1 MALNPPVL
9 HQKPLKRSQSL
20 DELRVSNGQPRY
32 FDNKEGKLQGLHL
45 ANTSLKDKEL
55 ADLLAGNDSSAL
67 EVLHIARNELT
78 ELTLTLP
85 ALTFLDAREN
95 KGLTTVDLSG
105 CPKLE
110 KVVLNRCAVAS
121 LKLPESLSKLK
132 QLEVANN
139 RLTELSLGNSVESLR
154 FLDVSDNQLTQ
165 PPTVLAN
172 SKDDFYL
179 LASGNQFD
187 DITSGILLDEK
198 LSDEER
204 RERLK
209 KHLSRFI
216 SDIEV
221 KGEIEYV
228 NALKIIFLGN
238 TQVGK
243 TTLADLLTGKN
254 KAKKGSTHGVNL
266 FEKMIGKTQVIG
278 IDFGGQDYYH
288 SVHFSLFNKQALYL
302 LLWGN
307 GQADGFG
314 TVKNDKSKEQ
324 EDIYPLNYWLG
335 AVEYFMRRNRKKS
348 RLEKDWKE
356 KDLHLYLINNQKLGI
371 EEKILDLNN
380 RDLKENHRVDELYRF
395 CLSPEENPKA
405 RNEAKQVIHRLIEKH
420 QIKQPRLEYY
430 MPLLNAI
437 GQAKKE
443 GELLLTFEELGESLG
458 SETKIETEDL
468 KEAITYLSYS
478 VACHYLDETTLKE
491 DSPDKVI
498 PFEEALLTHFI
509 VDLSKFTGWLYTIL
523 NNEDLRKKN
532 GGYFDKQNAISW
544 LGKSEAKKHLDY
556 ILGFM
561 LHHKIIFE
569 VKGRKDF
576 YVVPQYLKPIE
587 AGGVGELFLESFDAP
602 LVKYEF
608 DSYFHSN
615 ILAELIKCLYDDL
628 LQEETGMKYIMWKNK
643 VVLYKV
649 PSERDKATE
658 NAPNV
663 PADEPGE
670 EVTVP
675 EKLVKVPEAKQKEE
689 KRFLYLDFQLPDAG
703 SLTKPT
709 ISLSRYAK
717 KPVDDTYM
725 QDIMEIIEK
734 QIEYY
739 QYTKWVKSP
748 FGTYIPFDRL
758 KQEKVLDSENQKE
771 SNLIFYDR
779 FVYRRGDFKLFLRN
793 EELDMKKIFISYSHA
808 DESSKEEFKRHF
820 VSLINENKISTFDDR
835 ELTMGGEWDPELKK
849 KIDECDIM
857 VCLVSVDFLNTR
869 YIMEIEIPRAIEMGK
884 TIVPI
889 IVRPCDWTNTILGK
903 YNGTLKGKVIAL
915 FEDRNQ
921 HDMPTFRSTSREER
935 DMFWLEVVKEFRA
948 KVF

>member
-110 KVVLNRCAVAS
+110 KVVLNRCAVVS

-139 RLTELSLGNSVESLR
+139 RLTELSLGSDVESLR
-154 FLDVSDNQLTQ
+154 FLDVSDNQLTKL
-165 PPTVLAN
+165 PLILKKSRA
-172 SKDDFYL
+172 DFYL
-179 LASGNQFD
+179 MGSGNNFD
-187 DITSGILLDEK
+187 TDITGLLLDK
-198 LSDEER
+198 SYSDEER
-204 RERLK
+204 SKRLRNY
-209 KHLSRFI
+209 LSEFKA
-216 SDIEV
+216 DDEEV
-221 KGEIEYV
+221 DT
-228 NALKIIFLGN
+228 LKIIFLGN
-238 TQVGK
+238 TQAGK
-243 TTLADLLTGKN
+243 TTLADLLTDDN
-254 KAKKGSTHGVNL
+254 KADDGSTHGVHV
-266 FEKMIGKTQVIG
+266 FEKEIGATQVVG
-278 IDFGGQDYYH
+278 VDFGGQDYYH
-288 SVHFSLFNKQALYL
+288 SIHFPLFNQRALYL

-307 GQADGFG
+307 GQPDTFG
-314 TVKNDKSKEQ
+314 KVENDKTKEE

-335 AVEYFMRRNRKKS
+335 AVEYFMREKS
-348 RLEKDWKE
+348 KLVRENKVWKNQN
-356 KDLHLYLINNQKLGI
+356 LHLYLINNQKRGAN
-371 EEKILDLNN
+371 EEVADLNN
-380 RDLKENHRVDELYRF
+380 RDLKENHGVDELYRF
-395 CLSPEENPKA
+395 CLSKEESETAKA
-405 RNEAKQVIHRLIEKH
+405 ATKQEINRLIEKH
-420 QIKQPRLEYY
+420 KVKQTHHELDIKLRETIGKARDEGKV
-430 MPLLNAI
+430 LLCI
-437 GQAKKE
+437 RE
-443 GELLLTFEELGESLG
+443 FRESLTI
-458 SETKIETEDL
+458 EREEAKI
-468 KEAITYLSYS
+468 KEALTILSYS
-478 VACHYLDETTLKE
+478 VACHYLDETKSE
-491 DSPDKVI
+491 KGD
-498 PFEEALLTHFI
+498 PFRQVLIDNFI
-509 VDLSKFTGWLYTIL
+509 VDLRAFTRWLYLIL
-523 NNEDLRKKN
+523 DPKKLRKDN
-532 GGYFDKQNAISW
+532 RGGYFRKADAMGW
-544 LGKSEAKKHLDY
+544 LESTEAGNHLEY
-556 ILGFM
+556 ILAFM

-587 AGGVGELFLESFDAP
+587 AGGVGELFLESFDPP

-643 VVLYKV
+643 VVLY
-649 PSERDKATE
+649 
-658 NAPNV
+658 
-663 PADEPGE
+663 DEPTEALPPPEQASEITTAQSE
-670 EVTVP
+670 EKTVV
-675 EKLVKVPEAKQKEE
+675 EKGKKVVKEKQEMK
-689 KRFLYLDFQLPDAG
+689 KRFLFLDFQLPDAD
-703 SLTKPT
+703 SQSKPT

-717 KPVDDTYM
+717 KPVGDKFV

-734 QIEYY
+734 QIKYY
-739 QYTKWVKSP
+739 EYTKWVRSP
-748 FGTYIPFDRL
+748 FGTYVRFDL
-758 KQEKVLDSENQKE
+758 LQQEKVRDTGNKKE
-771 SNLIFYDR
+771 SDLIFDDR
-779 FVYRRGDFKLFLRN
+779 FIYRRGDFELFLPN
-793 EELDMKKIFISYSHA
+793 EIFPMKKIFISYSHA

-820 VSLINENKISTFDDR
+820 VSLINENKVATFDDR

-857 VCLVSVDFLNTR
+857 VCLVSVDFLNTG
-869 YIMEIEIPRAIEMGK
+869 YIMKTEIPRAIEMGK

-915 FEDRNQ
+915 FEDRSQ

-935 DMFWLEVVKEFRA
+935 DMFWLEVVKEFRV